1 MKQLKVFEGVKVLVA
16 EDNAVNMSIARRFL
30 TKWGIEVTE
39 AFNGKEAVDLF
50 GKENFDLVLID
61 LEMPEM
67 DGITALGE
75 IRKINASIP
84 AIAFTAAVYDNMR
97 ADLLQKGFM
106 EFVPKPFRPE
116 DLHNK
121 IANLISVQNRA

>member
-1 MKQLKVFEGVKVLVA
+1 
-16 EDNAVNMSIARRFL
+16 
-30 TKWGIEVTE
+30 
-39 AFNGKEAVDLF
+39 
-50 GKENFDLVLID
+50 
-61 LEMPEM
+61 MPEM

-75 IRKINASIP
+75 IKKINPAVP

-97 ADLLQKGFM
+97 ADLLAKGFM

-121 IANLISVQNRA
+121 ISILLSSKSNAV

>member
-1 MKQLKVFEGVKVLVA
+1 M
-16 EDNAVNMSIARRFL
+16 
-30 TKWGIEVTE
+30 
-39 AFNGKEAVDLF
+39 
-50 GKENFDLVLID
+50 ENKPLIFSQQHQFDLMLID

-75 IRKINASIP
+75 IKKINPAVP

-97 ADLLQKGFM
+97 ADLLRKGFM

-121 IANLISVQNRA
+121 ISILLSAKTV

>member
-1 MKQLKVFEGVKVLVA
+1 
-16 EDNAVNMSIARRFL
+16 
-30 TKWGIEVTE
+30 
-39 AFNGKEAVDLF
+39 
-50 GKENFDLVLID
+50 
-61 LEMPEM
+61 MPEM

-75 IRKINASIP
+75 IKKINPATP

-97 ADLLQKGFM
+97 ADLLAKGFM

-121 IANLISVQNRA
+121 IAMLLSAKSSSV

>member
-1 MKQLKVFEGVKVLVA
+1 
-16 EDNAVNMSIARRFL
+16 
-30 TKWGIEVTE
+30 
-39 AFNGKEAVDLF
+39 
-50 GKENFDLVLID
+50 

-67 DGITALGE
+67 DGLTALGE
-75 IRKINASIP
+75 IKKINPAIP

-97 ADLLQKGFM
+97 ADLIQKGFK

-121 IANLISVQNRA
+121 ISMLVTVQNRA

>member
-1 MKQLKVFEGVKVLVA
+1 MLPIILIVD
-16 EDNAVNMSIARRFL
+16 DNAFMRKIVRDLLSNI
-30 TKWGIEVTE
+30 GIRSTTE
-39 AFNGKEAVDLF
+39 AV
-50 GKENFDLVLID
+50 
-61 LEMPEM
+61 

-75 IRKINASIP
+75 IRKINPVIP

-97 ADLLQKGFM
+97 EDLLSKGFT

-121 IANLISVQNRA
+121 IGMCLSGKASVI